1 MKTLKISQK
10 FLVAVAVPVVFELV
24 LVSVLFVL
32 LWQADEARVREQQGR
47 ELANRV
53 YALMGLHV
61 QRVTQI
67 MLYKS
72 TEQPEML
79 GQARQTAQRM
89 KDEIQQIHVLVEGNP
104 KSSETWK
111 SLDSLVRAIGV
122 EHDRAAESLGLGDK
136 AAATMHYMS
145 MRRHFE
151 ALIQAS
157 NKLTE
162 QQATSKDAEGI
173 DVSKYSEIIRLV
185 LCLSILLSLLIA
197 FGLGF
202 YFRRGT
208 ADRLNVIMT
217 NTKRMAA
224 GKAPTEELEGNDE
237 LAQIDKLYHK
247 MHDSLVILR
256 RRERA
261 ILENVADVVCSID
274 SSMRFTDIN
283 EAAYKHWG
291 YSEEDLIGGRVADV
305 VVGADRDMVLLALR
319 KVAETT
325 KETSL
330 ECGVTRADGTV
341 ADTEWSVTWSEV
353 EGSLYCVVHDITA
366 RKNLDRLKAEFVAMV
381 SHEIRTPLSS
391 IQMTHS
397 LLADEL
403 GDSLDEF
410 MKGSLNAAQGNVD
423 RLMALVNNLLDLD
436 KLESGFVDFVADKI
450 SVRDVV
456 ETSIGAI
463 ASLFQQK
470 SIEVKRSIDPAMTIY
485 ADKERL
491 VQVLINL
498 LSNATKY
505 SAPKSTIIVDA
516 RLERDFVRISVTDSG
531 RGIPQNKLDA
541 VFERFRQVEAADQK
555 VHQGTGLGLAI
566 AKAIVEMHQ
575 GKMAVDSV
583 EGKGST
589 FWFTI
594 PATESVYKALEAKKT
609 AKENSASEQRK

>member
-10 FLVAVAVPVVFELV
+10 FLVAVSVPVVFELI
-24 LVSVLFVL
+24 LVAILFVL
-32 LWQADEARVREQQGR
+32 LWQADEARIKEQQGR

-72 TEQPEML
+72 TEEPEML

-89 KDEIQQIHVLVEGNP
+89 KNEIRQIHVLVEGNP

-111 SLDSLVRAIGV
+111 SLDSLVRAIGE
-122 EHDRAAESLGLGDK
+122 EHDRAAECLGLGDK
-136 AAATMHYMS
+136 TGATMHYMS

-162 QQATSKDAEGI
+162 QQATSKEVDGI
-173 DVSKYSEIIRLV
+173 DVSKYSEIIRIV

-197 FGLGF
+197 FGLAF

-208 ADRLNVIMT
+208 ASRLNVIMA
-217 NTKRMAA
+217 NTRRMAA
-224 GKAPTEELEGNDE
+224 GKAPTEELQGDDE

-247 MHDSLVILR
+247 MHDSLVVLR

-261 ILENVADVVCSID
+261 ILENVADVVCSLD
-274 SSMRFTDIN
+274 TSLRFTDIN

-291 YSEEDLIGGRVADV
+291 YGDDLIRVRLLDLV
-305 VVGADRDMVLLALR
+305 VTADRDTVATSLR
-319 KVAETT
+319 KVIDTS
-325 KETSL
+325 KEATF
-330 ECGVTRADGTV
+330 ECGITRADATI
-341 ADTEWSVTWSEV
+341 ADTEWAVTWSEV

-366 RKNLDRLKAEFVAMV
+366 RKNLDRMKAEFVAMV
-381 SHEIRTPLSS
+381 SHEIRTPLAS

-397 LLADEL
+397 LLAAEL
-403 GDSLDEF
+403 GDALDEF
-410 MKGSLNAAQGNVD
+410 MTSSLSAAQDNVN

-436 KLESGFVDFVADKI
+436 KLESGFIDFVADRV

-456 ETSIGAI
+456 ETSVAAI
-463 ASLFQQK
+463 SSLFQQK
-470 SIEVKRSIDPAMTIY
+470 AIVVKRNIDPTVMIY

-505 SAPKSTIIVDA
+505 STPKSTIIVDA
-516 RLERDFVRISVTDSG
+516 RVEKDFVRISVTDSG
-531 RGIPQNKLDA
+531 RGIPEEKLDT

-555 VHQGTGLGLAI
+555 VHKGTGLGLAI
-566 AKAIVEMHQ
+566 AKAIVEIHQ
-575 GKMAVDSV
+575 GKMDVESV

-594 PATESVYKALEAKKT
+594 PATEKIYQAMKAKKIGQGKLT
-609 AKENSASEQRK
+609 

>member
-10 FLVAVAVPVVFELV
+10 FLIAVAVPVVFELF

-79 GQARQTAQRM
+79 GQAQQTAQRM
-89 KDEIQQIHVLVEGNP
+89 KDEIKQIHVLVEGNP

-111 SLDSLVRAIGV
+111 SLDSLVRAIGD
-122 EHDRAAESLGLGDK
+122 EHDRAAASLNVGDK
-136 AAATMHYMS
+136 AAATMHYLS

-197 FGLGF
+197 FGLAI

-208 ADRLNVIMT
+208 ADRLNVIMS

-261 ILENVADVVCSID
+261 ILENVADVVCSVD
-274 SSMRFTDIN
+274 PSMRFTDIN
-283 EAAYKHWG
+283 EAASKHWG
-291 YSEEDLIGGRVADV
+291 YSDEDLIGGRVADV
-305 VVGADRDMVLLALR
+305 IAGADRDMVLLSLR

-325 KETSL
+325 KEISL
-330 ECGVTRADGTV
+330 ECGVTRSDGTV

-470 SIEVKRSIDPAMTIY
+470 SIEVKRSIDPTLTIY

-516 RLERDFVRISVTDSG
+516 RVERDFVRISVTDSG
-531 RGIPQNKLDA
+531 RGIPQNKLDT

-555 VHQGTGLGLAI
+555 VHRGTGLGLAI

-594 PATESVYKALEAKKT
+594 PATESVYKAMEAKKE
-609 AKENSASEQRK
+609 KLGKSS